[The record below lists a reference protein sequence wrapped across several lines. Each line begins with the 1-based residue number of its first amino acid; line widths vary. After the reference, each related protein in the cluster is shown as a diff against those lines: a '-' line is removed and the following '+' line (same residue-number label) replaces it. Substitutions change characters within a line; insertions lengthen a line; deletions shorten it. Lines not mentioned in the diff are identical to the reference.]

1 MFGPA
6 SEAALQAFYQVSGC
20 ASVLDAS
27 FLETARDRLSMWL
40 PVSSFFIHLFH
51 FWQHALSLLTF
62 SLLWYDVSNP
72 FTFLACRKQ
81 IFLFLPSSSPR
92 SPPMMSGR
100 ELRTCVKFGERMH
113 RVFFFKPSGLLPF
126 FYSYFLHIIN
136 HGMNFNWAKTKWHLF
151 VNISQRRKWD
161 LIGLRTMGWWSIS
174 GKMSFVSFIGRL
186 SYFFILNYL
195 PWCSLLKRLSY
206 LLKMLMPFLFLLT
219 LDHNHLEN
227 KCYGKQTDRSP
238 FMSCAYHGFPQLDPC
253 LFLTIHNCVTKN
265 PLIINQQDPWK
276 IWNTLHLQPAYI
288 SYHRLT
294 LEQTRW

>member
-1 MFGPA
+1 MLWACWRSHYCGMMYRILSPSWHAENRYFCSFPLLLHDPRQWCPA
-6 SEAALQAFYQVSGC
+6 ENFVLVWSSEKECTEF
-20 ASVLDAS
+20 S
-27 FLETARDRLSMWL
+27 FSNPLG
-40 PVSSFFIHLFH
+40 
-51 FWQHALSLLTF
+51 F
-62 SLLWYDVSNP
+62 SLF
-72 FTFLACRKQ
+72 FTRISCT
-81 IFLFLPSSSPR
+81 SSI
-92 SPPMMSGR
+92 MAWILTGQ
-100 ELRTCVKFGERMH
+100 
-113 RVFFFKPSGLLPF
+113 KP
-126 FYSYFLHIIN
+126 N
-136 HGMNFNWAKTKWHLF
+136 DTLF